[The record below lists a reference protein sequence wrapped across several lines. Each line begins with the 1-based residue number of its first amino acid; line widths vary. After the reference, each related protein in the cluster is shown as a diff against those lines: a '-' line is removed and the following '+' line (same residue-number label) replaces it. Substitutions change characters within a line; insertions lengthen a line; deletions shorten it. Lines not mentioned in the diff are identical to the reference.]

1 MKIEFPEA
9 PPGIHPPTAALT
21 RILTFKAIKNPLT
34 NQPYSEAFLLG
45 VGGGLGAGY
54 ILFQFKQLPHP
65 MLLLGFRNRWNNTKV
80 FLENLSDRLH
90 LIVKFQQFEERKTA
104 QKALQE
110 AVKQNKLAVVWVDR
124 AFLPYYEIPE
134 SLKGYINHQVAVYA
148 RDGRLWRLY
157 LDDLSSQPIEV
168 REKTFTAARAN
179 LSQNNFLMMVFNGTR
194 KLNAQTMRDS
204 ITRGIQDCAD
214 QLTQPLR
221 TIGVS
226 TFETWAEKLTVRL
239 DRQGWQQV
247 FKGQKGLFLVLQ
259 RIYELIKLDGTEG
272 FALRKLY
279 SDFLHE
285 AAGYLNNPRL
295 NAVAGQY
302 LQLSNHWAGLAEN
315 ALPSKVPA
323 FDRVKNLLNL
333 KYKAYKDFDRKTYKK
348 TVNDLQALES
358 KLIADFPLDGYE
370 VSQLFERLSRQ
381 VKLIAELESSAALR
395 LRDVIR
401 Q

>member
-21 RILTFKAIKNPLT
+21 RILKFKDIRNPLT
-34 NQPYSEAFLLG
+34 NQTYSEAFLLG

-54 ILFQFKQLPHP
+54 ILFQFKHLPNP
-65 MLLLGFRNRWNNTKV
+65 MLLLGFRNRWNNTKA
-80 FLENLSDRLH
+80 FLRNLSDRLH
-90 LIVKFQQFEERKTA
+90 LNVQFQEFEERKPA

-110 AVKQNKLAVVWVDR
+110 TIKQNKLAVVWVDK
-124 AFLPYYEIPE
+124 ASLPNYELPE

-168 REKTFTAARAN
+168 REKTFTAARAG
-179 LSQNNFLMMVFNGTR
+179 LSQNNFLMMIFE
-194 KLNAQTMRDS
+194 KAHSMSAQTLREA
-204 ITRGIQDCAD
+204 ITQGIQDCAT
-214 QLTQPLR
+214 QLTQPLK

-226 TFETWAEKLTVRL
+226 TFETWAEKLTDRL
-239 DRQGWQQV
+239 DRQGWRQV
-247 FKGQKGLFLVLQ
+247 FKGQEGLFPVLQ

-302 LQLSNHWAGLAEN
+302 LQLSNHWANLAEN

-323 FDRVKNLLNL
+323 FDRIKNLLNKKYEAYRDNDL
-333 KYKAYKDFDRKTYKK
+333 KSYKK
-348 TVNDLQALES
+348 TINDLRAMGT
-358 KLIADFPLDGYE
+358 KIIADFPLDSDE
-370 VSQLFERLSRQ
+370 VYQLFERLSSQ